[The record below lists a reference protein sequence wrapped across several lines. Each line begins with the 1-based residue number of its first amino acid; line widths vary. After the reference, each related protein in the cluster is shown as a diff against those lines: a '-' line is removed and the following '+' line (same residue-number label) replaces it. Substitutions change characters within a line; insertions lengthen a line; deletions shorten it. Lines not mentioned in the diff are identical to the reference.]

1 VTVSRILATCG
12 GWADASWGD
21 VRFGPLLRH
30 ALDLTGVEGR
40 PRVLFINT
48 AGGDQRVD
56 EGRELAAAMAAGVDA
71 THLRLFGRT
80 ALDLAEVVDAADL
93 VWVGGGSVA
102 NLLPVWRTHG
112 LDAVLRRA
120 WEGGTLLAGT
130 SAGAL
135 CWHEGGPTSGFGE
148 IRTITDGLG
157 FIPGPLGVHYDSQP
171 ERRPVLHA
179 AISSGVLAGGF
190 GLDEG
195 TGVLYEGTRAVDFVT
210 ELPGGAVHRVDVA
223 GGGVVE
229 EALPTRLL

>member
-1 VTVSRILATCG
+1 MTVPRILATCG

-21 VRFGPLLRH
+21 VRFGPLLRF

-40 PRVLFINT
+40 PRVVFVNT

-71 THLRLFGRT
+71 VHLRLFGRT
-80 ALDLAEVVDAADL
+80 ALDLDEVVGTADL
-93 VWVGGGSVA
+93 VWAGGGSVA

-112 LDAVLRRA
+112 LDVALRRA
-120 WEGGTLLAGT
+120 WERGTLLAGT

-148 IRTITDGLG
+148 IRTVTNGLG
-157 FIPGPLGVHYDSQP
+157 FIPGSIGVHYDSQP
-171 ERRPVLHA
+171 ERRPALHA
-179 AISSGVLAGGF
+179 AVASGALPGGF

-195 TGVLYEGTRAVDFVT
+195 TGVLYEGTRAVDVVT
-210 ELPGGAVHRVDVA
+210 ELPGGAVHRVDRS
-223 GGGVVE
+223 GDGVVE
-229 EALPTRLL
+229 EALPTRVL

>member
-1 VTVSRILATCG
+1 MTTPRILATCG
-12 GWADASWGD
+12 GWVDASGGD
-21 VRFGPLLRH
+21 VRFGPLLRF

-40 PRVLFINT
+40 PRVVFVNT
-48 AGGDQRVD
+48 AGGDQRAD

-71 THLRLFGRT
+71 VHLRLFGRT
-80 ALDLAEVVDAADL
+80 ALDLDEVVGTADL
-93 VWVGGGSVA
+93 VWAGGGSVA

-120 WEGGTLLAGT
+120 GERGTLLAGT

-148 IRTITDGLG
+148 VRTITNGLG
-157 FIPGPLGVHYDSQP
+157 LVPGSLGVHYDSQAP
-171 ERRPVLHA
+171 RRPALQA
-179 AISSGVLAGGF
+179 AVASGALPGGF

-210 ELPGGAVHRVDVA
+210 ETAGGRVHRVDRDGDGVA
-223 GGGVVE
+223 E
-229 EALPTRLL
+229 EAVATRAL

>member
-1 VTVSRILATCG
+1 MTSPRILATCG
-12 GWADASWGD
+12 GWVEASWGD
-21 VRFGPLLRH
+21 VGFGPLLRF

-40 PRVLFINT
+40 PRVLFVNT

-71 THLRLFGRT
+71 SHLRLFGRT
-80 ALDLAEVVDAADL
+80 APDLAEVVDAADL

-112 LDAVLRRA
+112 LDTVLRRA

-130 SAGAL
+130 SAGAI

-157 FIPGPLGVHYDSQP
+157 FIPGSLGVHYDSQAQ
-171 ERRPVLHA
+171 RRPALHA
-179 AISSGVLAGGF
+179 AVGSGALPGGF

-195 TGVLYEGTRAVDFVT
+195 TGVLYEGSRAVDVVT
-210 ELPGGAVHRVDVA
+210 ELPGGAVYRVDRD
-223 GGGVVE
+223 GDGVVE